1 MNNLDFV
8 TGLNPKQK
16 EAVLETEGPVM
27 VMAGAGSGKTRVLTH
42 RIAHLIADLG
52 IPSSNILAVTF
63 TNKAANEMK
72 ERIAKLVNINTKYMW
87 VSTFH
92 SFCSRFLRLEIGVLK
107 TYTTDF
113 VILDTDDSL
122 KVIKDLI
129 KKHELSDDLKPQ
141 ILQKWISSAKNFE
154 AFTIPSDNPYH
165 KSLFDKLYNLYQD
178 YLEKNNS
185 LDFDDLQI
193 ITVNI
198 LKKYP
203 DILAKYQNKFQY
215 ILVDEYQD
223 TNYIQFELINLLAL
237 GRQNIFVVGDQDQS
251 IYSFRGAVV
260 ENINKFRRVYPLT
273 KLILLEENYRSTK
286 EILALANLV
295 INNNQER
302 IKKNLFTNKESGT
315 KPICF
320 HASNS
325 YDEVMYVIDKIKEL
339 TVSGYSYKDFA
350 IMYRANYLSRNFED
364 MLIKYQIPYQIYGG
378 LSFFSRKEVKDMIA
392 YLRLFI
398 NENDNLAFLRVVNEP
413 KRKIGPAL
421 IGKLDEYA
429 ANNNLALFASIPSI
443 SASGIGYTNLLAF
456 KELILAGK
464 ELVSNSDLEDLIDY
478 ILENT
483 GYRQMLEAEK
493 EEERL
498 DNILELKSVLKE
510 AAEYYEGTNEEK
522 LRAFLADLA
531 LRTDTDE
538 AKDDAERVKLM
549 SFHQAKGLEF
559 PIVFMVA
566 MEEGIFPSANSYS
579 ISEQEE
585 ERRICYVGVT
595 RAMERLYLTYVD
607 SRFRFGHQETMIP
620 SRFLKEMALL
630 RRPEKIVKVESKKE
644 ESIPKVIEAVSYAVG
659 DKVNHKAFGDGLV
672 VEVKPGNIIKVAFK
686 VPFGIKTLISTHP
699 SIRKL
704 EK

>member
-1 MNNLDFV
+1 MDFLA
-8 TGLNPKQK
+8 GLNPKQK

-72 ERIAKLVNINTKYMW
+72 ERISKLVDINTKYMW

-92 SFCSRFLRLEIGVLK
+92 SFCSRFLRLEINVLPN
-107 TYTTDF
+107 YTTDF
-113 VILDTDDSL
+113 VILDTEDSL
-122 KVIKDLI
+122 KVIKDLL
-129 KKHELSDDLKPQ
+129 KKYELNDDLKPQ

-154 AFTIPSDNPYH
+154 DFKIPTENPYH
-165 KSLFDKLYNLYQD
+165 QSLFNKIFDLYQE

-193 ITVNI
+193 VTVKI
-198 LKKYP
+198 LKKHP
-203 DILAKYQNKFQY
+203 DILLKYQNKFQY

-223 TNYIQFELINLLAL
+223 TNYIQFELINLLAI
-237 GRQNIFVVGDQDQS
+237 GKQNIFVVGDQDQS

-295 INNNQER
+295 IANNNER
-302 IKKNLFTNKESGT
+302 IKKNLYTNKEEGT
-315 KPICF
+315 KPLCF
-320 HASNS
+320 HAASA
-325 YDEVMYVIDKIKEL
+325 YEEVMFVIDKIKEL
-339 TVSGYSYKDFA
+339 LVSGYSYKDFA
-350 IMYRANYLSRNFED
+350 IMYRANYLSRGFED

-378 LSFFSRKEVKDMIA
+378 LSFFSRKEVKDMVA

-398 NENDNLAFLRVVNEP
+398 NEDDNLSFLRVVNEP

-421 IGKLDEYA
+421 ISKLDEVSV
-429 ANNNLALFASIPSI
+429 NNAISLFKAIDEI
-443 SASGIGYTNLLAF
+443 SASGIGYTNLKNF
-456 KELILAGK
+456 KELILTGK
-464 ELVSNSDLEDLIDY
+464 ELISNTNMEDLIDF
-478 ILENT
+478 ILDNS
-483 GYRQMLEAEK
+483 GYRLMLEQDK

-498 DNILELKSVLKE
+498 ENVLELKSVLKE
-510 AAEYYEGTNEEK
+510 ASEYYEGNNEEK
-522 LRAFLADLA
+522 LRSFLADLA
-531 LRTDTDE
+531 LRTDTDD
-538 AKDDAERVKLM
+538 AKDDSPRVKLM

-559 PIVFMVA
+559 PVVFMVA
-566 MEEGIFPSANSYS
+566 MEEEIFPSSNSYT
-579 ISEQEE
+579 IKEQEE

-595 RAMERLYLTYVD
+595 RAMERLYLSYA
-607 SRFRFGHQETMIP
+607 SNRFRFGRQETMLP
-620 SRFLKEMALL
+620 SRFLKEMHILKK
-630 RRPEKIVKVESKKE
+630 PEKITTTVTKAATNEPKTNNIESFN
-644 ESIPKVIEAVSYAVG
+644 VG
-659 DKVNHKAFGDGLV
+659 DKINHKAFGDGLV
-672 VEVKPGNIIKVAFK
+672 VEVKPGNVIKVAFK

-699 SIRKL
+699 SIRKI